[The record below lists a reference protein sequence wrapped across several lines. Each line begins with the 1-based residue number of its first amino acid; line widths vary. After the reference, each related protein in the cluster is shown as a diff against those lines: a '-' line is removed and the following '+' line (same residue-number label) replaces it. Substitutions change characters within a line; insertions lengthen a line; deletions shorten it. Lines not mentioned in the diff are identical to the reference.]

1 MFTSMMHTATL
12 DQGGIGFTQWPCPP
26 YKKLKRDARKLRT
39 RVGEGRYFAPRP
51 PPLRPR
57 TYISMFFA
65 MSGLKTVMRVSPELA
80 KVLGGDRMAR
90 TEAVKRI
97 WSYIKDKKLQNP
109 SNKRE
114 IVCDNS
120 LKAVFE
126 KDSVTMFEMNK
137 LMSKHF
143 SKPIGTPSRVLNSV
157 LKHSRT

>member
-1 MFTSMMHTATL
+1 MNLNYSTTLFGIALFRFFHLCPHTTAV
-12 DQGGIGFTQWPCPP
+12 
-26 YKKLKRDARKLRT
+26 R
-39 RVGEGRYFAPRP
+39 
-51 PPLRPR
+51 
-57 TYISMFFA
+57 
-65 MSGLKTVMRVSPELA
+65 SPSL
-80 KVLGGDRMAR
+80 LSPSS
-90 TEAVKRI
+90 

-143 SKPIGTPSRVLNSV
+143 SKPIGTP
-157 LKHSRT
+157 